1 MFQCR
6 GRSSRLLRLQM
17 YKWEGGT
24 RLLSLHI
31 LCYLIFPAN
40 LEEKNYFM
48 LKESEAQGGYIVGSS
63 LQETTLSR
71 KALSLTL

>member
-1 MFQCR
+1 MFQCG

-17 YKWEGGT
+17 YKWEGDT

-40 LEEKNYFM
+40 LEEKYYFM
-48 LKESEAQGGYIVGSS
+48 LKEFEAQGGYIVSSS